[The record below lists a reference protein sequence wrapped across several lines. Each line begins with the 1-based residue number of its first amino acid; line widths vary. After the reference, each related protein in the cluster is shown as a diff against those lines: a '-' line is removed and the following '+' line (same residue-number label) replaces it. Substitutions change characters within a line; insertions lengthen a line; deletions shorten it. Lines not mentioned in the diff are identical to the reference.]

1 MRKIFLTFLIYFV
14 MAANVASAEVMRVS
28 DDDAQTFIHTL
39 AEIVY
44 DEEFQAELPL
54 LLTNAEKFENT
65 EMPEIGK
72 TAWGC
77 QFGLKTATKP
87 EGEIVIFTDN
97 EEKVY
102 AIKVL
107 GYYETSIQNTMT
119 MLVMALRVAGLN
131 QGDTEFLIT
140 NLKEDDFLSSSIV
153 WSAEKNRCFVLIAG
167 AQEQFP
173 EGFQFV
179 VVASDKKD

>member
-1 MRKIFLTFLIYFV
+1 MRKIFLTFLICFV
-14 MAANVASAEVMRVS
+14 MAASVASAEVMRVS

-54 LLTNAEKFENT
+54 LLTNAVKIENT
-65 EMPEIGK
+65 EMPEIGN

-77 QFGLKTATKP
+77 QFGLKTATAP

-102 AIKVL
+102 ALKVV
-107 GYYETSIQNTMT
+107 GYSESSLQNAMT

-140 NLKEDDFLSSSIV
+140 NLKDDDFLSSSIV
-153 WSAEKNRCFVLIAG
+153 WSAEKNRCFVLMATG
-167 AQEQFP
+167 RE
-173 EGFQFV
+173 ESEGGFQFTL
-179 VVASDKKD
+179 VASDKQD